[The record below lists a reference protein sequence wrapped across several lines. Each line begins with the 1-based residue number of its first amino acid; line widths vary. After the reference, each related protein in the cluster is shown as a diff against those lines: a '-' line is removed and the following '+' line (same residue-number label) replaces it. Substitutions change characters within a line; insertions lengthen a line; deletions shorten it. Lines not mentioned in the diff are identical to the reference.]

1 MKLLKR
7 ILKGKRVAGEPLP
20 PVVLSVGDRSHQPDF
35 FTWCREFNVSC
46 RTNSLAMYYTNQ
58 NPQIEC

>member
-20 PVVLSVGDRSHQPDF
+20 PVVLSVGHRSDRPDF
-35 FTWCREFNVSC
+35 FAWCREFNVGK
-46 RTNSLAMYYTNQ
+46 RTTTLAMYYTNS
-58 NPQIEC
+58 NPQQEC